1 MFLCVSVC
9 VYWGVHA
16 YNWHAGRRGRALW
29 AAEDPACPSETLW
42 AVLPHRGRCAP
53 HPAGRQR
60 PRQSPPVAEE
70 RARKHI
76 LVFKNNN
83 DSAFKLMFG
92 SRRGHGSPMDT
103 FLKNRISHIIS
114 FSLKDYFYIRAS
126 SLDRQETHDGESG
139 DMQTYT
145 TPLLL
150 AIIHVFFF
158 FRENVNERVS
168 VYFFQLF
175 SSVISTS
182 GGVGPQI
189 NNNKNSEY

>member
-1 MFLCVSVC
+1 MCFCVCLYVC
-9 VYWGVHA
+9 IGGTHA
-16 YNWHAGRRGRALW
+16 YSWHAGRRGRALW

-42 AVLPHRGRCAP
+42 AVLPHRGHCAP
-53 HPAGRQR
+53 HPAGRQH

-70 RARKHI
+70 RARKQTHI
-76 LVFKNNN
+76 LVFKNNTN
-83 DSAFKLMFG
+83 SAFKLMFG
-92 SRRGHGSPMDT
+92 SRWGHGSPMDT

-158 FRENVNERVS
+158 SGKMWMNEFL
-168 VYFFQLF
+168 YIF
-175 SSVISTS
+175 SSFF
-182 GGVGPQI
+182 PQLSAHQEELDP
-189 NNNKNSEY
+189 K

>member
-1 MFLCVSVC
+1 M
-9 VYWGVHA
+9 
-16 YNWHAGRRGRALW
+16 
-29 AAEDPACPSETLW
+29 
-42 AVLPHRGRCAP
+42 LPHRGRCAP
-53 HPAGRQR
+53 RPAGRQR

-168 VYFFQLF
+168 EYFFQLF

-189 NNNKNSEY
+189 NNNKISEY